1 MVKFYI
7 KNLFVLAVLFCATS
21 LFAQTAT
28 SSFSVDG
35 EDATLYFNVTNP
47 SYEFTG
53 IQFDI
58 YLPEGIE
65 VVNDGEYFDVFKG
78 SRVKRSHVDPSC
90 ALQPDG
96 ALRVLLYS
104 SKNDSFTGTEGDVAY
119 ADIIATTAADGVYEF
134 EVKNIVLSS
143 ANSTKEILDD
153 FKGSITIANG
163 TTSID
168 FIAAEGENSNA
179 AIYDLCGRK
188 VTKTVK
194 GCIYIVNGK
203 KVIY

>member
-1 MVKFYI
+1 MVKFYV

-28 SSFSVDG
+28 SSFSVEG
-35 EDATLYFNVTNP
+35 EGETLYFNVTNP
-47 SYEFTG
+47 TYAFAG
-53 IQFDI
+53 IQFDL

-65 VVNDGEYFDVFKG
+65 VVNDGEYYDVFKG
-78 SRVKRSHVDPSC
+78 SRAKRSHVDPSC
-90 ALQPDG
+90 AIQPDG

-104 SKNDSFTGTEGDVAY
+104 SKNDNFSGTEGDVAT
-119 ADIIATTAADGVYEF
+119 ADLMVTTAADGEYEF
-134 EVKNIVLSS
+134 EVKYISIS
-143 ANSTKEILDD
+143 APGSKEYLNNW
-153 FKGSITIANG
+153 KGYITVTNG
-163 TTSID
+163 VTGIK
-168 FIAAEGENSNA
+168 FITAENENGND

-194 GCIYIVNGK
+194 GSIYIVNGK

>member
-1 MVKFYI
+1 M
-7 KNLFVLAVLFCATS
+7 FCATS

-28 SSFSVDG
+28 SSFSVEG
-35 EDATLYFNVTNP
+35 EGETLYFNVTNP
-47 SYEFTG
+47 TYAFAG
-53 IQFDI
+53 IQFDL

-78 SRVKRSHVDPSC
+78 SRAKRSHVDPSC
-90 ALQPDG
+90 AIQPDG

-104 SKNDSFTGTEGDVAY
+104 SKNDSFTGTEGDIAY
-119 ADIIATTAADGVYEF
+119 ADIVATTAADGVYEF

-143 ANSTKEILDD
+143 PDKNTAKEVLDN
-153 FKGSITIANG
+153 FKGSITVANG

-179 AIYDLCGRK
+179 AIYDLFGRK
-188 VTKTVK
+188 VTETVK
-194 GCIYIVNGK
+194 GEIYIQNGSK
-203 KVIY
+203 FIAK